1 VIKNYLKMQLTSPIL
16 RLFSQLRELL
26 DQLSDEAYSRPIG
39 LLSGAT
45 VGQHIRHII
54 ECFQELEGGYH
65 AGFVNYDLRKRDR
78 RLETDR
84 AFVLRQ
90 LILAEQVIGKADKP
104 LQLQATFDEGVDVAF
119 SSTYYR
125 ELLHNL
131 DHAIH
136 HMAMIRV
143 GLSSIPDIVLP
154 EDFGVAYSTLKFRTR
169 LPTNIQTA

>member
-1 VIKNYLKMQLTSPIL
+1 MSPIL
-16 RLFSQLRELL
+16 RLFSQLGELL
-26 DQLSDEAYSRPIG
+26 EQLSDEQYCQPIA

-54 ECFQELEGGYH
+54 ECFQELEEGYSIDR
-65 AGFVNYDLRKRDR
+65 VNYDLRKRDR

-84 AFVLRQ
+84 DLVFLQMTFVESA
-90 LILAEQVIGKADKP
+90 LAKPDKS
-104 LQLQATFDEGVDVAF
+104 LKLHAAFDEGVEVTL

-125 ELLHNL
+125 ELMHNL

-143 GLSSIPDIVLP
+143 GLTAMPGIALP
-154 EDFGVAYSTLKFRTR
+154 EDFGVAYSTLKFRANNHSINR
-169 LPTNIQTA
+169 N